1 MATATEQ
8 RRSRR
13 LRHEETRAEIVRA
26 AIGLAGDAPFKDLSV
41 DEIARAAGVSRP
53 AFYTYF
59 ADKAE
64 LLLGAVEEV
73 SKALYEQADT
83 WWHGEGEPA
92 ELVRGAVGGI
102 AEIYARNA
110 SLLRVAVEVST
121 YDDEV
126 REFWLALTAQ
136 FIDATASHI
145 RADQE
150 RGLIRGDIDPE
161 GTAESLVW
169 MTERCCYIYLGRGER
184 RPEQVTGALIPV
196 WVGALYS

>member
-8 RRSRR
+8 RRNRR
-13 LRHEETRAEIVRA
+13 QRQEETRAGIVRA
-26 AIGLAGDAPFKDLSV
+26 AIGLAADAPFKDLTI
-41 DEIARAAGVSRP
+41 DEIARDAGVSRP

-73 SKALYEQADT
+73 AKALYEQADT

-92 ELVRGAVGGI
+92 ELVRGAVGGV
-102 AEIYARNA
+102 AQIYAENA

-136 FIDATASHI
+136 FVDATADHI
-145 RADQE
+145 RRHQGRD
-150 RGLIRGDIDPE
+150 LIRAELDPV

-184 RPEQVTGALIPV
+184 RPEQVTEALIPV